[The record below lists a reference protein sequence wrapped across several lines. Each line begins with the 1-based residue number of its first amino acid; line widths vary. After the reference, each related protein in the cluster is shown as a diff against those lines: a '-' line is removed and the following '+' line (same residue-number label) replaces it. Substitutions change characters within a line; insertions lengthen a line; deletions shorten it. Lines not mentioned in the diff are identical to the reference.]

1 MADNKKILIDIQ
13 ANTNN
18 FVKELNEVNRLLSTV
33 ASTFSVMSNKIEGG
47 FADVASSSTSANRSL
62 SAIENTIGKLVGEI
76 KTLNS
81 TSGSSS
87 RGIDDLSSSTSRSAI
102 SFNKAGGAMNMF
114 MKNMSPT
121 QIQRSVDAVDHL
133 NAAFNRLGGILPPI
147 GRAFEWNL
155 AYDLVHMPGRAIAA
169 AGRGIKRTVD
179 ETSSLEGEIY
189 DLEAFLGGPGGV
201 ELTEFARSLGKTGTD
216 EQLKDAGLQELQ
228 NKILSVGQES
238 TFTAMQIARATTEAA
253 KAGVSIQEIAGP
265 TGTALD
271 AINLLAQNTGETL
284 ENSATNLS
292 KLQNL
297 FENNLSKTQVAFGQ
311 AADTG
316 AQFQIIVD
324 GLATADMSASATASE
339 LTQALFNV
347 GGSAQ
352 NLNMSFFETV
362 SLVASMVPAFE
373 SAASA
378 GTSLKYMFSAL
389 SGGRSVKAQGALKE
403 LGLMDEYGQTV
414 FFDKSGFKGL
424 DFMVNQLREV
434 FSDESGM
441 AVDVRNRLI
450 TDIFGQDALKA
461 VSRLVSMTD
470 EQTREMLEMSA
481 QLSANAAAG
490 VQSAEEVA
498 AIKNEGL
505 EYDLEV
511 LSGTMDSL
519 SKTLTMPLLKP
530 MSNFVQT
537 FSTIGNAAF
546 EVMTQ
551 AGTAEEVFTKYA
563 GSEVF
568 QKTMLPGALGLLEM
582 VTKYAEGLGV
592 ALQVVTE
599 EGWNMQTLGTAV
611 AALLGTPVEEIET
624 RAQSLAVYFAHLYES
639 IANFIAELPST
650 LNMIG
655 DGINYGFDKFMQ
667 AFDWLQTNWD
677 SIVEGVKTF
686 AIAWAAFQGLQVVS
700 TVVSIASGLASLLTS
715 LGGISGIIA
724 NITGTFARLWSTIQ
738 LGFYGLFPFLFGT
751 KAGFFSAAWRAAFV
765 KDIAILGGRIL
776 TALLSP
782 WTPIIIAVGS
792 FVALFMNNI
801 NGLRDFIMERFGYI
815 GTYVLQSVQMMGAAI
830 SQAWEGIG
838 KFFQSVGQM
847 YFVDGF
853 ANMFKGVFQILEG
866 AVVVIGGILKTIVG
880 IFTLNGDLIKSGI
893 GDVVTGVGTAVMGVL
908 RTLMGFFQGTF
919 TGIVELVNKILVA
932 IGVDTIPA
940 AAVSKFFEQGE
951 KIHKD
956 LYDMGAESALNYT
969 QGVSEGIRKN
979 SGMVYN
985 AATGM
990 MEEMDKQAKD
1000 SIGVKSPSTH
1010 GIYLGKM
1017 FAQGIVT
1024 GLMSFSEKISA
1035 TVESI
1040 MSPMSDA
1047 EVVVPNIKVSG
1058 TPTAGG
1064 ASALPDTIGPR
1075 ADAVLTSTP
1084 GPVASPVV
1092 GTPVPAGYTPG
1103 GARPA
1108 STSNFVEPKPLGFKL
1123 SGDYYSQGNMVPA
1136 QIADYIQNDGMQ
1148 VLRNALAYSGDFYS
1162 RFGSQGVQD
1171 LDRILAGGAY
1181 GSDLNSRGQIVAS
1194 RYVRGSK
1201 ENIYTRDP
1209 VETLMRR
1216 MGYSSLEEYQGSQD
1230 FANAQRLGSL
1240 LNAKSTGKYELDYR
1254 DVVTFNG
1261 STPTFE
1267 RKNVEDIPER
1277 LTPYVPTATRMQ
1289 KTGITGVFSAV
1300 KTKDYNKEEDKS
1312 RFDIGNSTGKILTKF
1327 DTSLQQYTTSI
1338 VKSNKVT
1345 ATAST
1350 GIKGVAKDLV
1360 TYNTGYGYKSNLL
1373 SDKQFNDSVKQIVD
1387 MGTVG
1392 AQYAIETM
1400 TKDVT
1405 EGGKVNY
1412 KNDPYGYAEQIARG
1426 DQTNYDNMYVKPI
1439 TKTITTTIKRMLTP
1453 EEINAINPDQAYMP
1467 VMQIPQAATFDS
1479 IPNLHGYSTDT
1490 LDVAKSAKG
1499 FQMAFGD
1506 KGIAQRG
1513 LTDFFKERPQAYEKL
1528 NEIGN
1533 RAATFLSLKRGK
1545 LTPEDVVLYKKYL
1558 AQDKAD
1564 RQAYLEAAK
1573 TARDEIAATNADT
1586 SLTAEEKKKRNQ
1598 TSMGKLNRVGD
1609 PLTSGFTDVY
1619 GLKVGSV
1626 TDYASGAYNVP
1637 EEMKQYTD
1645 PIFGSVN
1652 DAIFE
1657 AVANSEE
1664 FQKLP
1669 KEEQDRII
1677 KAAQQMPLQSMAML
1691 SDALMDGVLDSDEVQ
1706 NLWTYAGEDIATIR
1720 NMIAE
1725 GRGPT
1730 GEDKNLAYT
1739 PYIEGIATFTRRED
1753 VSGDLAQSMFM
1764 GWDNI
1769 VNVQFEGSG
1778 QKAWQAFAQGWDSSS
1793 GGAPLAIADVMS
1805 FDPAQIQRLQEEA
1818 KSGGK
1823 GMGTNMNEGVY
1834 EGLSAD
1840 EALRKLL
1847 VDMFGE
1853 NGTFMKVISAA
1864 LDKRSPSALYR
1875 EEVGAMM
1882 MLGIVDGVNQ
1892 EAPKLQEALKD
1903 ILTATE
1909 KVDGKDIKYPV
1920 FRRLGVT
1927 AANQFVWGFTGTGAK
1942 EPLAKRLQ
1950 NALNKMVAVE
1960 QPSESTIALME
1971 NFQSFGGLMG
1981 DEFNKGFGYY
1991 VREYEQAD
1999 TKGMTFHLALAASF
2013 AAGVVGP
2020 QFSEVGKAAIEG
2032 IKTGIADPTKYLEL
2046 KGALETLAAKMVAD
2060 AKTAIN
2066 SSSPSKLFA
2075 SEVGNPIV
2083 EGIAMGI
2090 TDSSG
2095 VVADAL
2101 SGATAGK
2108 ASYRPSISSAALN
2121 GAANRAMAQNN
2132 SYSYN
2137 YNLGVTTSQSPS
2149 VVKRSFAV
2157 MKSFKGEI

>member
-33 ASTFSVMSNKIEGG
+33 ASTFSTMSNKLEGG

-62 SAIENTIGKLVGEI
+62 SAIESTIGKLVGEI
-76 KTLNS
+76 QKLNS

-87 RGIDDLSSSTSRSAI
+87 RAIDDLSSSTSRSTV
-102 SFNKAGGAMNMF
+102 SFNKAGNALDMF

-155 AYDLVHMPGRAIAA
+155 AYDLVQMPGRAIAA
-169 AGRGIKRTVD
+169 ASQSVRQTVR
-179 ETSSLEGEIY
+179 ETASLEGEIY

-201 ELTEFARSLGKTGTD
+201 ELTEFAKSLGKTGTD
-216 EQLKDAGLQELQ
+216 EQLKTAGLQVLQ

-238 TFTAMQIARATTEAA
+238 TFTALQIAKATTEAA
-253 KAGVSIQEIAGP
+253 KAGVSIEELAGP

-311 AADTG
+311 TADTG
-316 AQFQIIVD
+316 KQFQIIVD

-414 FFDKSGFKGL
+414 FFDKKGFKGL

-481 QLSANAAAG
+481 QLSANAASG

-519 SKTLTMPLLKP
+519 AKTLAMPLLKP
-530 MSNFVQT
+530 MSNFIQT
-537 FSTIGNAAF
+537 FSAMGNAAY
-546 EVMTQ
+546 EVMTG
-551 AGTAEEVFTKYA
+551 AGTAEEIFTKFA
-563 GSEVF
+563 SSEVF
-568 QKTMLPGALGLLEM
+568 QKSMLPAATSLLKM
-582 VTKYAEGLGV
+582 VTTYAEGLGV
-592 ALQVVTE
+592 ALTVITE
-599 EGWNMQTLGTAV
+599 QGWNMQTVGTAV
-611 AALLGTPVEEIET
+611 AALLGTPVDEIET
-624 RAQSLAVYFAHLYES
+624 RAQSLATYFAHLYTS
-639 IANFIAELPST
+639 ISNFLTELPNT

-677 SIVEGVKTF
+677 TIIEGVKAF
-686 AIAWAAFQGLQVVS
+686 AAAWVVFQGLQIVS

-724 NITGTFARLWSTIQ
+724 GVTGAFSGLFSAIS
-738 LGFYGLFPFLFGT
+738 GFFVGLFPMLLAGP
-751 KAGFFSAAWRAAFV
+751 KALFFSAAWRAAFA
-765 KDIAILGGRIL
+765 KDIAALGGRIL
-776 TALLSP
+776 TAFLSP

-801 NGLRDFIMERFGYI
+801 NGLRDFIMERFGHI
-815 GTYVLQSVQMMGAAI
+815 GTYVVQSVQMMGAAI
-830 SQAWEGIG
+830 GQAWEAIG
-838 KFFQSVGQM
+838 KFFQEVGQM

-951 KIHKD
+951 EIHKE
-956 LYDMGAESALNYT
+956 LYDMGAKSALNYT

-990 MEEMDKQAKD
+990 MEEMNKQAND
-1000 SIGVKSPSTH
+1000 AIGVKSPSTD
-1010 GIYLGKM
+1010 GIYLGQM

-1035 TVESI
+1035 TVEAI

-1075 ADAVLTSTP
+1075 ADAVITSTP

-1123 SGDYYSQGNMVPA
+1123 SGDYYSPGNMVPA
-1136 QIADYIQNDGMQ
+1136 QIADYVQNHDMQ
-1148 VLRNALAYSGDFYS
+1148 VLKNALAYSGDFYS
-1162 RFGSQGVQD
+1162 RFGSEGVQN
-1171 LDRILAGGAY
+1171 LDKILAGGFAY
-1181 GSDLNSRGQIVAS
+1181 GSDLNSRGEVVAS
-1194 RYVRGSK
+1194 RYVSGSK

-1209 VETLMRR
+1209 VETVLRR
-1216 MGYSSLEEYQGSQD
+1216 MGYGSLEEYQGSQD

-1240 LNAKSTGKYELDYR
+1240 LNAKGTGKYELDYR

-1300 KTKDYNKEEDKS
+1300 KTEDYNKEEDKS

-1360 TYNTGYGYKSNLL
+1360 TYNTGYGYKSTLL

-1412 KNDPYGYAEQIARG
+1412 KNDPYGYAEQAARG
-1426 DQTNYDNMYVKPI
+1426 DQTNYENMYVKPV
-1439 TKTITTTIKRMLTP
+1439 TKTITTTIKRLLTP
-1453 EEINAINPDQAYMP
+1453 DEINARNPDQAYIP
-1467 VMQIPQAATFDS
+1467 VTQIPQAATFES
-1479 IPNLHGYSTDT
+1479 LPSLHGYSTDDF
-1490 LDVAKSAKG
+1490 DVAKSAKG
-1499 FQMAFGD
+1499 FQMAYGE

-1513 LTDFFKERPQAYEKL
+1513 LTDFFENNAQAMDTL
-1528 NEIGN
+1528 NNIGN
-1533 RAATFLSLKRGK
+1533 RAATFLSMKRGK

-1564 RQAYLEAAK
+1564 RQAYLQAAK
-1573 TARDEIAATNADT
+1573 VARDEMAATNADK
-1586 SLTAEEKKKRNQ
+1586 SLTAEQKKTANAA
-1598 TSMGKLNRVGD
+1598 SMAKLNAVGE
-1609 PLTSGFTDVY
+1609 PMTTGYTDVY
-1619 GLKVGSV
+1619 GVKVGSMS
-1626 TDYASGAYNVP
+1626 DYASGAYNVP
-1637 EEMKQYTD
+1637 EAMKQYTD
-1645 PIFGSVN
+1645 PIIGSVN

-1664 FQKLP
+1664 FKKLP

-1677 KAAQQMPLQSMAML
+1677 KAAQNMPLQSMAL
-1691 SDALMDGVLDSDEVQ
+1691 LNDALMDGVLDSDEVQ

-1725 GRGPT
+1725 GRGPSAA
-1730 GEDKNLAYT
+1730 DRNLAYT
-1739 PYIEGIATFTRRED
+1739 PFIDGIASFVRRED
-1753 VSGDLAQSMFM
+1753 ISGDMADSLFA
-1764 GWDNI
+1764 GWDNL
-1769 VNVQFEGSG
+1769 VANKFGGSG
-1778 QKAWQAFAQGWDSSS
+1778 QSAWKAFS
-1793 GGAPLAIADVMS
+1793 GGFSEGAAGLTVADLLQL
-1805 FDPAQIQRLQEEA
+1805 DPATMQRMAEEA
-1818 KSGGK
+1818 KTQGKDVGDNLMGGV
-1823 GMGTNMNEGVY
+1823 EDAI
-1834 EGLSAD
+1834 SID
-1840 EALRKLL
+1840 ETTKQLL
-1847 VDMFGE
+1847 LDMFGP
-1853 NGTFMKVISAA
+1853 NGYMVEFIRTVTKQG
-1864 LDKRSPSALYR
+1864 SPSKVWR
-1875 EEVGAMM
+1875 DEVGVPLMQ
-1882 MLGIVDGVNQ
+1882 GIVAGLEQELPGVQ
-1892 EAPKLQEALKD
+1892 AAFGK

-1909 KVDGKDIKYPV
+1909 EVGGKKATYNV
-1920 FRRLGVT
+1920 FERLGVT
-1927 AANQFVWGFTGTGAK
+1927 AASTFVEGFSGVGTTT
-1942 EPLAKRLQ
+1942 PLSLLLQ
-1950 NALNKMVAVE
+1950 TELLKIVNVE
-1960 QPSESTIALME
+1960 TPSPETLVLLDE
-1971 NFQSFGGLMG
+1971 FEKFGGAMG
-1981 DEFNKGFGYY
+1981 TAFNNGFGLI
-1991 VREYEQAD
+1991 VRETDAE
-1999 TKGMTFHLALAASF
+1999 TTGVGRHLSLVAQW
-2013 AAGVVGP
+2013 AAGVMPGQFYSVG
-2020 QFSEVGKAAIEG
+2020 SAMVEG
-2032 IKTGIADPTKYLEL
+2032 VTQGVADPTKYAGL
-2046 KGALETLAAKMVAD
+2046 KAAIEKLASDALKDAEAAIDKG
-2060 AKTAIN
+2060 
-2066 SSSPSKLFA
+2066 SPSRLFA
-2075 SEVGNPIV
+2075 DEIGSPIV

-2090 TDSSG
+2090 TQNSSS
-2095 VVADAL
+2095 VSTAIRK
-2101 SGATAGK
+2101 ATTHA
-2108 ASYRPSISSAALN
+2108 AMYHSSISPTALN
-2121 GAANRAMAQNN
+2121 GASSRSMIQNN
-2132 SYSYN
+2132 SYTNN
-2137 YNLGVTTSQSPS
+2137 YNLGVTTNQSPQL
-2149 VVKRSFAV
+2149 VKRSYAV
-2157 MKSFKGEI
+2157 MKSFKGDL